1 MRTHGNI
8 QGGLTVELRTC
19 QLMSCGL
26 RSLFELCGSCP
37 YAGGW
42 VVYVH
47 APHATMLPT
56 CRDSQYVEDE
66 RVANTSSLVLITQ
79 DDECYTHAVVA
90 HLQEQHICAHRV
102 ARACRRCDLNSWH
115 QRWGG
120 VGGYGTGAG
129 WPGQLGWPDGA
140 ECYTHAA
147 LWKKY
152 VSGKNRGSNEYLL
165 LSGPRFS
172 SVIPSPFHY
181 N

>member
-1 MRTHGNI
+1 MRTHGDI

-42 VVYVH
+42 VVYVL

-66 RVANTSSLVLITQ
+66 RVANTSTLVLITQ

-129 WPGQLGWPDGA
+129 WPGQPGWPDGA

-152 VSGKNRGSNEYLL
+152 VPGKNRGSNEYKQEVRRCLVGRAFLL
-165 LSGPRFS
+165 ET
-172 SVIPSPFHY
+172 
-181 N
+181 